1 MFDLWKDSNI
11 DALVMPNY
19 PIPAFKEENVGT
31 VGAIRDYQFLW
42 SLIHYPA
49 GCVPVMR
56 TNLEQSKNAAELY
69 DTDE

>member
-1 MFDLWKDSNI
+1 
-11 DALVMPNY
+11 MPNY

-49 GCVPVMR
+49 GCVPVLKTDMESS
-56 TNLEQSKNAAELY
+56 LKSAKQY
-69 DTDE
+69 DTKEKFNDLLS